1 MEWETGRSQKEKG
14 FDQETEGLTIPQ
26 PLEEG
31 PGCQLPALRQHHAY
45 FTAGLWLCKLGA
57 LPSVVIKVSNA

>member
-14 FDQETEGLTIPQ
+14 FDQEAEGLTIPQ

-31 PGCQLPALRQHHAY
+31 PGC
-45 FTAGLWLCKLGA
+45 
-57 LPSVVIKVSNA
+57 